1 MYAFAGTVMSAIFIG
16 CLTYAI
22 SQDESIWTM
31 SFIDAMAMGSLISA
45 TDPGTFTRR
54 FLLAT
59 RLLCCALART
69 LAALDR
75 LLALRIADLAPLLSA
90 AVSTISVFS
99 KLGVNPMLYNL
110 VFGESVVNDAVGIV
124 LFSYARFLALDFI
137 QASFSTAARSPVQ
150 RVQ

>member
-1 MYAFAGTVMSAIFIG
+1 VYAFAGTVMSAIFIG

-45 TDPGTFTRR
+45 TDPGTHCSPLPGCVFARAYACRTRSLDS
-54 FLLAT
+54 LLA
-59 RLLCCALART
+59 RCASLTFR
-69 LAALDR
+69 
-75 LLALRIADLAPLLSA
+75 PMFA

-124 LFSYARFLALDFI
+124 LFSYAL
-137 QASFSTAARSPVQ
+137 ASFLLTSASFFLNRGALSPVQ